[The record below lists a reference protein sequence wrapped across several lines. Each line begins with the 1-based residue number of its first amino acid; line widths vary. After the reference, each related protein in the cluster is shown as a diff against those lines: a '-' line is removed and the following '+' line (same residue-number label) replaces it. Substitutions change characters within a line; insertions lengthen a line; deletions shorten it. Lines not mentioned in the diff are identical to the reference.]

1 MCNSDQTV
9 FWPPTHSLARETTSR
24 WDVGQSGYG
33 LSTQLPYLYTIKF
46 HFLSFKAFG
55 EVRQA
60 IWQKVVLIIYL
71 LLEKGQTAKLIRP
84 PKQQVQLQ
92 YTLQII
98 SDHIRK
104 SS

>member
-1 MCNSDQTV
+1 MNNE
-9 FWPPTHSLARETTSR
+9 AYISR
-24 WDVGQSGYG
+24 QYANTENRVS
-33 LSTQLPYLYTIKF
+33 YLF
-46 HFLSFKAFG
+46 
-55 EVRQA
+55 
-60 IWQKVVLIIYL
+60 IYL
-71 LLEKGQTAKLIRP
+71 LLEKGQKAKLIRP

>member
-1 MCNSDQTV
+1 MI
-9 FWPPTHSLARETTSR
+9 
-24 WDVGQSGYG
+24 
-33 LSTQLPYLYTIKF
+33 QL
-46 HFLSFKAFG
+46 
-55 EVRQA
+55 
-60 IWQKVVLIIYL
+60 IYL
-71 LLEKGQTAKLIRP
+71 FIIGKGADSKADYA